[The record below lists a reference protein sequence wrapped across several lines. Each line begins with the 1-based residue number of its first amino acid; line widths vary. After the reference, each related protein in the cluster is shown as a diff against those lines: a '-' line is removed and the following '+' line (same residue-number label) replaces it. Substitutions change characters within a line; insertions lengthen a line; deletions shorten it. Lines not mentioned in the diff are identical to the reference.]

1 MGKVRTKL
9 IKKTAKDLFAKH
21 PEVFSEDFQHNKE
34 VLKEI
39 MDSYSKRVRNKV
51 AGYIARLVKL
61 SKRSVVMQVEE

>member
-9 IKKTAKDLFAKH
+9 IKKTAKDLFTKH

-34 VLKEI
+34 VLREM

-51 AGYIARLVKL
+51 AGYITRLVKL
-61 SKRSVVMQVEE
+61 SKRSVVKQAEE